1 MLQKWGCFFIFG
13 WTDLIKSWF
22 IKTKLS
28 LGCLIPVS
36 APLIPLFLQELCDDP
51 QFIVGGASR
60 TDICQGA
67 LGKFSGCT
75 KPSSMH
81 SFEAFVSAG
90 ITCHGIPSKWFW
102 SYKSQ
107 SMSHHRK
114 SSSYTDLRRVCMTHP
129 LPTDLESVHVCDCAN
144 LLNVHVRFF

>member
-1 MLQKWGCFFIFG
+1 MI
-13 WTDLIKSWF
+13 
-22 IKTKLS
+22 LS
-28 LGCLIPVS
+28 SLWVEPHGQTSVKELWVS
-36 APLIPLFLQELCDDP
+36 FL
-51 QFIVGGASR
+51 VV
-60 TDICQGA
+60 
-67 LGKFSGCT
+67 K

-107 SMSHHRK
+107 SMTHHRK

-129 LPTDLESVHVCDCAN
+129 LPTDLESVHVCDSAN
-144 LLNVHVRFF
+144 FSQSMCMSDFSSFYVTALVQYIFVLLLHKLV